1 MASTLRSLGNLAL
14 VFIAFGCGRNANTA
28 VPAGVDAGAVTA
40 AMLVRPAEV
49 DDLWTRA
56 AAGEADD
63 LARLANREGTTG
75 LIERGGE
82 PAFRK
87 TAILAL
93 TYADGY
99 DALPFLGE
107 VAGGTDEANALLAAQ
122 TAVDIASRLRRS
134 VDPEDAL
141 EVREGCDRLLAI
153 AKQTEKPRRLRVAL
167 VRALRMFADLG
178 FVKPA
183 DIPTDVDAH

>member
-1 MASTLRSLGNLAL
+1 MAKAAGLVLLAL
-14 VFIAFGCGRNANTA
+14 LVCSCGRSANNAG
-28 VPAGVDAGAVTA
+28 PAGLDAGAVSPA
-40 AMLVRPAEV
+40 ALVRPPEV

-56 AAGEADD
+56 AVGEGDD

-75 LIERGGE
+75 LIERGSD

-93 TYADGY
+93 AYADGY
-99 DALPFLGE
+99 AALPFLGE
-107 VAGGTDEANALLAAQ
+107 VAGGADDANAVLAAES
-122 TAVDIASRLRRS
+122 VVEIATRTRRP

-141 EVREGCDRLLAI
+141 EVREGCDRLLAV
-153 AKQTEKPRRLRVAL
+153 AKIPQKPRHLRVLL

-178 FVKPA
+178 FVKA
-183 DIPTDVDAH
+183 AEIPTDVDAH

>member
-1 MASTLRSLGNLAL
+1 MSRWLLNLAL
-14 VFIAFGCGRNANTA
+14 VLIACGCGRSANSA
-28 VPAGVDAGAVTA
+28 GPGGVDAGAVTA
-40 AMLVRPAEV
+40 AMRVRPPEV

-56 AAGEADD
+56 AEAEADD

-75 LIERGGE
+75 LIERGSD

-93 TYADGY
+93 AYAEGY
-99 DALPFLGE
+99 DALPFLAE
-107 VAGGTDEANALLAAQ
+107 IAGGTDEANALLAAQ
-122 TAVDIASRLRRS
+122 TAVDIASRPRRS

-141 EVREGCDRLLAI
+141 EVREGCDRFLVI
-153 AKQTEKPRRLRVAL
+153 AKQTQKPRRLRVAI